1 MGNGLG
7 DEREVF
13 RYALIFRI
21 EILVSYNGLCV
32 PLWEYFEL
40 QRKRT
45 VICVMCMNKLWELGI
60 TF

>member
-32 PLWEYFEL
+32 PL
-40 QRKRT
+40 
-45 VICVMCMNKLWELGI
+45 
-60 TF
+60 